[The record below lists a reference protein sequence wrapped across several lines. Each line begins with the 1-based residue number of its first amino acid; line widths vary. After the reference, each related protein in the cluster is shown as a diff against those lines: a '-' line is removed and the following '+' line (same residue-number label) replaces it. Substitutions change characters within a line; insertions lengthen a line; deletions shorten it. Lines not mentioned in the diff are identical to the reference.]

1 MKRTFFA
8 TILLTLIFSA
18 AALLS
23 IAGTGGYKISIKLQ
37 NNSDT
42 ALLLAHYMGSKQYLD
57 DTAYKKKNGLFI
69 FEGNEPLIEGM
80 YLVAG
85 NNKTKYFDMF
95 ISGEQH
101 FELSCDP
108 MKVTETMQFK
118 NSPENTTFYNYI
130 NFLGKKQKEIEPWRK
145 TLFSKNAPADSVKM
159 AKDKT
164 ASIDD
169 EVKKYIDNF
178 SNSGSFPA
186 NFVKAN
192 AEPDIMS
199 FVKKAD
205 GSIDSSKL
213 YPTYKAHFFDNFTFS
228 DNRLIYTPVFN
239 SKMDYYLDKLTVPVE
254 DSLKKEIDY
263 LMQKT
268 SVNKK
273 MEEYMAWFLLVKYGS
288 SEIMGHDALY
298 VYVMNNYLIN
308 EKVPWMYPEVK
319 ERELK
324 RTATLEPLLLG
335 KVAPNLILF
344 DSSYNSHAL
353 YDIKAKYTLVFFWES
368 HCGHCQKEMP
378 EVVKFYD
385 EFHTKYDV
393 EIYGVSGDTSLVKWK
408 NFIIKNNMKWINVN
422 GHLRLGGPGY
432 HTLYDI
438 NSTPVMYLLDENKK
452 IIAKRVLTDQIR
464 GLIERREEN
473 LKKQK
478 DELPSGSQ

>member
-8 TILLTLIFSA
+8 TILLTLLLTVD
-18 AALLS
+18 ALS
-23 IAGTGGYKISIKLQ
+23 SFADSGGYKISIKLQ
-37 NNSDT
+37 NNTDT
-42 ALLLAHYMGSKQYLD
+42 ALLLAHYMGNKQYLD
-57 DTAYKKKNGLFI
+57 DTAYKKKNGVFI
-69 FEGNEPLIEGM
+69 FEGKEPLTEGM

-85 NNKTKYFDMF
+85 KNKTKYFDLF
-95 ISGEQH
+95 ISGDQH

-118 NSPENTTFYNYI
+118 NSLENTNFYNYI
-130 NFLGKKQKEIEPWRK
+130 NFLAKKQKEIEPWRK
-145 TLFSKNAPADSVKM
+145 TLFSKTAPADSVNM
-159 AKDKT
+159 AKEKT
-164 ASIDD
+164 AAIDD
-169 EVKKYIDNF
+169 EVKTYIDKF

-192 AEPDIMS
+192 TEPDIMS
-199 FVKKAD
+199 LVKRPD

-213 YPTYKAHFFDNFTFS
+213 YPTYKAHFFDNFTFT

-254 DSLKKEIDY
+254 DSLKKEIDF
-263 LMQKT
+263 LMQKA

-273 MEEYMAWFLLVKYGS
+273 MEEYMAWFLIVKYGS

-308 EKVPWMYPEVK
+308 EKVAWMYPEVK
-319 ERELK
+319 DREVK
-324 RTATLEPLLLG
+324 RNATLEPLLLG

-344 DSSYNSHAL
+344 DSSYNSHVL
-353 YDIKAKYTLVFFWES
+353 YDVKAKYTLVFFWES

-385 EFHTKYDV
+385 EFHTKYDL

-408 NFIIKNNMKWINVN
+408 NYVKKNNMKWINVN
-422 GHLRLGGPGY
+422 GHLRLSGPGY

-473 LKKQK
+473 LKKP
-478 DELPSGSQ
+478 ENSQLKSQ